1 MTPSRSLLFGCYC
14 LVSFASSA
22 QDRTTRDLLQ
32 YVDPMIGTQRMG
44 HVYPGATV
52 PFGMVQLSP
61 DTDTIPYAVDGK
73 YNPPVYNTCSGYQYD
88 DPTIVGFSHTHFSGT
103 GHSDLGDILLM
114 PTTGPLQL
122 NPGTAAD
129 PKSGFR
135 SVFHHGTEKATP
147 ARYEVMLEDHRIKA
161 ELTAT
166 TRVGVHRYTLP
177 TRSTDGRDT
186 DTMHV
191 ILDLVHGI
199 YKHTDKN
206 VWTFVRV
213 ENDTLVTG
221 YRQTNGWGRTRTVY
235 FAMTF
240 SQRMI
245 QYGQQPDRDPSE
257 YRGFWRK
264 FDQTKNFP
272 EMAGKELRVWFDF
285 ALKPGGQLQVKV
297 ALSSVST
304 DGALRNM
311 REEVTHWDFDR
322 VVREGQEAWRKEL
335 ARIEITSD
343 RPEVLTNFYTAMY
356 HACLSPTVY
365 MDVNRQY
372 RGLDQNIH
380 IAESFTNHTTFSL
393 WDTYRALH
401 PLFNIIQRDRSSDL
415 INSMLTHYDQSAHH
429 MLPIWSHHANENWC
443 MIGYHAVSVIADAHA
458 KGITG
463 FDANHALEACVATAR
478 HRSFEGLG
486 DYIDLGFV
494 PEDKSGSSVSKTLE
508 YAYDDRCISGMA
520 WRMERPDLTEEF
532 TARSLNYTNVF
543 DPRSGFMRPLLGDEK
558 FLKEF
563 DPLDTHQKGFIEG
576 NAWNYS
582 LYVPHEPDDLAR
594 MMGGRARFGDH
605 LDSLFVMQLDDKYF
619 AKTEDITRDGIMGN
633 YVHGNEPSHHV
644 PYLYNYSDRPWMTGK
659 RVRDILDEMY
669 RPTPDGL
676 SGNDDCG
683 QMSAWYIFSA
693 LGFYPMEPGSD
704 RYELGAPVVERAT
717 IPLPNGT
724 TFSVATTNQGAKQPF
739 VSRILLNG
747 KVLDRRYITHEEI
760 MAGGVL
766 HFEMTPDPP
775 MR

>member
-22 QDRTTRDLLQ
+22 QDRNTRDLLHF
-32 YVDPMIGTQRMG
+32 VDPMIGTQRMG

-52 PFGMVQLSP
+52 PFGMIQLSP

-147 ARYEVMLEDHRIKA
+147 SRYEVMLEDHRIKA

-177 TRSTDGRDT
+177 ARPTDGKDM

-272 EMAGKELRVWFDF
+272 EMAGKELRAWFDF
-285 ALKPGGQLQVKV
+285 ALKPGGQVQVKV

-311 REEVTHWDFDR
+311 REEVPHWDFDR

-335 ARIEITSD
+335 AASKSPATDPKCSRTSTLRCTTPAS
-343 RPEVLTNFYTAMY
+343 RPPCTG
-356 HACLSPTVY
+356 C
-365 MDVNRQY
+365 DGQY

-380 IAESFTNHTTFSL
+380 NERIHQNHTTFSL

-401 PLFNIIQRDRSSDL
+401 PLFNMIQRERSMTWS
-415 INSMLTHYDQSAHH
+415 SMLAHYD
-429 MLPIWSHHANENWC
+429 
-443 MIGYHAVSVIADAHA
+443 
-458 KGITG
+458 
-463 FDANHALEACVATAR
+463 
-478 HRSFEGLG
+478 
-486 DYIDLGFV
+486 
-494 PEDKSGSSVSKTLE
+494 
-508 YAYDDRCISGMA
+508 
-520 WRMERPDLTEEF
+520 
-532 TARSLNYTNVF
+532 
-543 DPRSGFMRPLLGDEK
+543 
-558 FLKEF
+558 
-563 DPLDTHQKGFIEG
+563 
-576 NAWNYS
+576 
-582 LYVPHEPDDLAR
+582 
-594 MMGGRARFGDH
+594 RARTTC
-605 LDSLFVMQLDDKYF
+605 Y
-619 AKTEDITRDGIMGN
+619 
-633 YVHGNEPSHHV
+633 PS
-644 PYLYNYSDRPWMTGK
+644 G
-659 RVRDILDEMY
+659 
-669 RPTPDGL
+669 
-676 SGNDDCG
+676 
-683 QMSAWYIFSA
+683 
-693 LGFYPMEPGSD
+693 
-704 RYELGAPVVERAT
+704 
-717 IPLPNGT
+717 
-724 TFSVATTNQGAKQPF
+724 ATT
-739 VSRILLNG
+739 
-747 KVLDRRYITHEEI
+747 
-760 MAGGVL
+760 
-766 HFEMTPDPP
+766 P
-775 MR
+775 MRTGA

>member
-1 MTPSRSLLFGCYC
+1 MLRPIAILLLCAPR
-14 LVSFASSA
+14 LLPAQPFAA
-22 QDRTTRDLLQ
+22 NDPLR

-61 DTDTIPYAVDGK
+61 DTDTIPYAVNGT
-73 YNPPVYNTCSGYQYD
+73 YNPEVYRTCSGYQYD
-88 DPTIVGFSHTHFSGT
+88 DSTIVGFSHTHFSGT

-122 NPGTAAD
+122 NPGTAGA
-129 PKSGFR
+129 PRSGFR
-135 SVFHHGTEKATP
+135 SVFHHAREKAVP
-147 ARYEVMLEDHRIKA
+147 GKYAVLLEDHGINA

-166 TRVGVHRYTLP
+166 TRVGVHRYTMP
-177 TRSTDGRDT
+177 PHPNGAPGP

-199 YKHTDKN
+199 YRHADKN

-221 YRQTNGWGRTRTVY
+221 YRQTTGWGRTRTVY
-235 FAMTF
+235 FAMVF
-240 SQRMI
+240 SRPI
-245 QYGQQPDRDPSE
+245 VQYGQQPDVRPTE
-257 YRGFWRK
+257 YRGFWQK
-264 FDQTKNFP
+264 FDQTRNFP
-272 EMAGKELRVWFDF
+272 EMAGKQLRAWFDF
-285 ALKPGGQLQVKV
+285 GLRPGEQLLVKV

-304 DGALRNM
+304 EGALKNM
-311 REEVTHWDFDR
+311 QAEVPHWDFDR
-322 VVREGQEAWRKEL
+322 VVREAQDAWRAEL
-335 ARIEITSD
+335 GRITITSK
-343 RPEVLTNFYTAMY
+343 RPEVLTNFHTAMY

-365 MDVNRQY
+365 MDVDGRY

-380 IAESFTNHTTFSL
+380 QAVGFTNHTTFSL

-401 PLFNIIQRDRSSDL
+401 PLFNIIQRERSSDL
-415 INSMLTHYDQSAHH
+415 INSMLAHYDQSAQH

-463 FDANHALEACVATAR
+463 FDAHHALDACVATAK
-478 HRSFEGLG
+478 HRTFDGLG
-486 DYIDLGFV
+486 TYMDLGFV
-494 PEDKSGSSVSKTLE
+494 PEDVSGASVSKTLE
-508 YAYDDRCISGMA
+508 YAYDDRCIARLAEALGRS
-520 WRMERPDLTEEF
+520 EVVEEF
-532 TARSLNYTNVF
+532 TPRSLNHINVF
-543 DPRSGFMRPLLGDEK
+543 DPNSGFMRPLLRNRT
-558 FLKEF
+558 FLTEF

-582 LYVPHEPDDLAR
+582 LYVPHAPTDLVQ
-594 MMGGRARFGDH
+594 MMGGPQHFGAH
-605 LDSLFVMQLDDKYF
+605 LDSLFTMRLDDRYF

-644 PYLYNYSDRPWMTGK
+644 PYLYNYTDRPWMTG
-659 RVRDILDEMY
+659 VRTRAVMDAMY
-669 RPTPDGL
+669 KPRPDGL

-704 RYELGAPVVERAT
+704 RYELGAPIVERAT
-717 IPLPNGT
+717 IPVGEGRSFT
-724 TFSVATTNQGAKQPF
+724 IIADGQGARN
-739 VSRILLNG
+739 VVVRAVELNG
-747 KVLDRRYITHEEI
+747 QALDRRYLTHAEL
-760 MAGGVL
+760 MAGGTL
-766 HFEMTPDPP
+766 RFQLAARP
-775 MR
+775 